1 MGNACGQEGLCH
13 FASVWCGMRGLG
25 MCVRVIG
32 LLVIFG
38 VGIGELGSVLPLV
51 LNVVIEL
58 QTI

>member
-1 MGNACGQEGLCH
+1 
-13 FASVWCGMRGLG
+13 

-32 LLVIFG
+32 LPVIFG
-38 VGIGELGSVLPLV
+38 VGMGELGSVLPLV